1 MTFARDVLAG
11 LRATPQTL
19 PCKYFYDARGSELFE
34 HICELDAY
42 YLTRTELEIMHTD
55 ADAIAA
61 AIGAD
66 AVIIEFG
73 SGSGSKARL
82 LLESL
87 HTPRCYAPIEI
98 CREAL
103 QASAAELSRRFPQ
116 LAVVPTNADYTTEL
130 SLDLPDGGR
139 RVVYFPGST
148 IGNFES
154 DEVAA
159 FLRRVAQLVGP
170 GGGFLVG
177 VDLVKDPAILLRAYD
192 DEEGVTAEFNLN
204 VMHRINRELA
214 ADIDVRAFR
223 HEARYRAEVGRVEMH
238 LVCARAHE
246 ATVAGERVAFRAG
259 ESIHTENSQKYTLD
273 GFADLCAAAGLEGQ
287 VVWLDDER
295 LVSLQYFEVKQD

>member
-103 QASAAELSRRFPQ
+103 QASAAELSRR
-116 LAVVPTNADYTTEL
+116 
-130 SLDLPDGGR
+130 
-139 RVVYFPGST
+139 
-148 IGNFES
+148 
-154 DEVAA
+154 
-159 FLRRVAQLVGP
+159 LRREDWWMLLAIAIVVGLHSFYWFSGGPDFAFNDDGQLV
-170 GGGFLVG
+170 
-177 VDLVKDPAILLRAYD
+177 ALR
-192 DEEGVTAEFNLN
+192 F
-204 VMHRINRELA
+204 
-214 ADIDVRAFR
+214 
-223 HEARYRAEVGRVEMH
+223 
-238 LVCARAHE
+238 
-246 ATVAGERVAFRAG
+246 
-259 ESIHTENSQKYTLD
+259 
-273 GFADLCAAAGLEGQ
+273 
-287 VVWLDDER
+287 
-295 LVSLQYFEVKQD
+295 